1 MIRNSTAMAT
11 ELIPLILT
19 AETVALVPAHALSWH
34 QVQLPPGT
42 LGGGLFNE
50 RSAPRLRA
58 VLEGLLEDHLL
69 DDPAQ
74 LHFALQPQPRT
85 DAPVWVAVCD
95 RAWLRDAIE
104 SLTRLGRPPQRL
116 VPEWTPDSPVG
127 QLWVTGTEDAPQ
139 AVWTDAQGLHRIPLP
154 QTSDAGATGWVQ
166 ARDSYVLWAEPAVAA
181 LAEKTLNRQPHVES
195 HTERWQRAA
204 QSPWDLAQF
213 DLARRNPLLERV
225 RRAALSFLKT
235 DQWKP
240 ARWAVVA
247 IALVHIIGLNAYA
260 WHTNTQL
267 QAQRDRIR
275 DTLVTTFPQV
285 KVVVDAPLQMERE
298 LALLRQTR
306 GAASSKDLESM
317 LSALGAAGSGM
328 LPAGGPGSVE
338 YANGEMR
345 VGGLTLTAE
354 QSSALDQQLR
364 SGGLSAQAEGAVVVL
379 RARSTP

>member
-1 MIRNSTAMAT
+1 MSRNSYAMST
-11 ELIPLILT
+11 ELIPLILA

-42 LGGGLFNE
+42 LGGGMFKE

-58 VLEGLLEDHLL
+58 VLEGLLEDQLL

-95 RAWLRDAIE
+95 RVWLRDAIE

-116 VPEWTPDSPVG
+116 VPEWTPDSAGGP
-127 QLWVTGTEDAPQ
+127 LWVTGSEGAPQ
-139 AVWTDAQGLHRIPLP
+139 AVWADAQGLHRIPLP
-154 QTSDAGATGWVQ
+154 QTADAGVAGWAH
-166 ARDSYVLWAEPAVAA
+166 ARDSYALWAEPAVAA
-181 LAEKTLNRQPHVES
+181 LAEKALNKQPHVES

-204 QSPWDLAQF
+204 QSAWDLAQF
-213 DLARRNPLLERV
+213 DLVRRNPLLERI
-225 RRAALSFLKT
+225 RHATLSFLKT

-247 IALVHIIGLNAYA
+247 IALVHIMGLNAYA
-260 WHTNTQL
+260 WHTNAQL

-285 KVVVDAPLQMERE
+285 KVVVDAPIQMDRE

-306 GAASSKDLESM
+306 GAASAKDLESM
-317 LSALGAAGSGM
+317 LAALGTAGSGL

-338 YANGEMR
+338 YSNGEMR
-345 VGGLTLTAE
+345 AGGLTLTAE
-354 QSSALDQQLR
+354 QTGALDQQLR
-364 SGGLSAQAEGAVVVL
+364 ANGLSAQAEGAVLVL
-379 RARSTP
+379 RTRGTP

>member
-1 MIRNSTAMAT
+1 MSRNSNAMST
-11 ELIPLILT
+11 ELIPIILA

-42 LGGGLFNE
+42 LGGGLLKE

-58 VLEGLLEDHLL
+58 VLEGLLEDQLL
-69 DDPAQ
+69 DDPTQ

-85 DAPVWVAVCD
+85 DAPMWVAVCD

-104 SLTRLGRPPQRL
+104 ALTRLGRPPQRL
-116 VPEWTPDSPVG
+116 VPEWTPDSPNG
-127 QLWVTGTEDAPQ
+127 QLWVTGSEDAPQ

-154 QTSDAGATGWVQ
+154 QTADAGVVGWAQ
-166 ARDSYVLWAEPAVAA
+166 ARDSYALWAEPAVAA
-181 LAEKTLNRQPHVES
+181 LAEKALNQQPHVES
-195 HTERWQRAA
+195 HAERWQRAA
-204 QSPWDLAQF
+204 QSPWDLAQL
-213 DLARRNPLLERV
+213 DLARRNPLIERI

-240 ARWAVVA
+240 ARWALVA
-247 IALVHIIGLNAYA
+247 IALVQIVGLNAYA
-260 WHTNTQL
+260 WHTNNLL
-267 QAQRDRIR
+267 QAQRDHIR

-285 KVVVDAPLQMERE
+285 KVVVDAPIQMERE

-306 GAASSKDLESM
+306 GAASAKDLESM
-317 LSALGAAGSGM
+317 LAALGTANPGL

-345 VGGLTLTAE
+345 VGGMTLTAD

-364 SGGLSAQAEGAVVVL
+364 SSGLSAQAEGAVVVI
-379 RARSTP
+379 RTRGNP